1 MLDDVAP
8 YFPLI
13 SCRVQPLSVFE
24 VILSR
29 LCRPAPATAAHRSKA
44 EAVGA
49 QSSRDACGDP
59 YAIDGAM
66 DGRRSSPMS
75 SKSSTGDIV
84 FMNNRRTHNILVV
97 REAIETMGTKLRH
110 LPAYSRA

>member
-29 LCRPAPATAAHRSKA
+29 LCRPAPATAAHRSEA
-44 EAVGA
+44 EGA

-59 YAIDGAM
+59 NAIDGAM
-66 DGRRSSPMS
+66 DGPSFRAYVEQA
-75 SKSSTGDIV
+75 STGDIV
-84 FMNNRRTHNILVV
+84 FNRRTHNILVV
-97 REAIETMGTKLRH
+97 REAIETMGTKLR